1 MASGD
6 VIRLENV
13 GDQDFNALFNGR
25 SYSIPAHSNLMVDYD
40 AMCLWLGHPDA
51 NNYDPRNRV
60 RVQEYQRLRE
70 RYGVEAKALE
80 LSIDH
85 TPFDQAE
92 LFHSMKPSLEAFDMA
107 NNRVLTVA
115 DDPDGDFLSTPEPS
129 TTSDVGMLMARLQA
143 NEQET
148 ANLRHQLA
156 QMQRSEQALSE
167 ADPTPAD
174 IPGTV
179 TPSSSTKAPEPPP
192 RTSTSEDTPSRI
204 RVTST

>member
-6 VIRLENV
+6 VIRLSNV
-13 GDQDFNALFNGR
+13 GDQDFTQSFNGR
-25 SYSIPAHSNLMVDYD
+25 SYTIPAHGQLMVDYD

-51 NNYDPRNRV
+51 NDFDPRNRV
-60 RVQEYQRLRE
+60 RVQEYTRLRG
-70 RYGVEAKALE
+70 RYGVDAKALE

-85 TPFDQAE
+85 TPFDETE
-92 LFHSMKPSLEAFDMA
+92 LFHTMKPSLEAFDMA
-107 NNRVLTVA
+107 GNRLLTVA

-129 TTSDVGMLMARLQA
+129 TTSDVGLLMARLQA

-156 QMQRSEQALSE
+156 MMQRKEQATNE
-167 ADPTPAD
+167 AQPIATD

-179 TPSSSTKAPEPPP
+179 STEPSKAPEPPA
-192 RTSTSEDTPSRI
+192 RTTTGEDTPTRI
-204 RVTST
+204 RVTGT

>member
-13 GDQDFNALFNGR
+13 GDVDFNGIFNGR
-25 SYSIPAHSNLMVDYD
+25 TYPIPAHGQLMVDYD
-40 AMCLWLGHPDA
+40 AMCLWMGHPES
-51 NNYDPRNRV
+51 NNFDPRNRV

-85 TPFDQAE
+85 IPFDQAE
-92 LFHSMKPSLEAFDMA
+92 LFHSMKPSLEAYDMA

-115 DDPDGDFLSTPEPS
+115 DDPDGDFVATPEPS
-129 TTSDVGMLMARLQA
+129 QTSDVGLLMARLQA

-156 QMQRSEQALSE
+156 QMQRREQATNE
-167 ADPTPAD
+167 AQPISAD

-179 TPSSSTKAPEPPP
+179 PNQPSKAPEPPP